1 MVASQDDPRVME
13 KLQRLLLTVTSR
25 KIEAKIDEM
34 LEHEND
40 VLI

>member
-1 MVASQDDPRVME
+1 MLE
-13 KLQRLLLTVTSR
+13 KLQKMLMEVTGR